1 MDQKIKRIILLIAII
16 CILLISI
23 ICILIFIQKN
33 QDQEI
38 KDEETVEG
46 AYDFESDKINVVQS
60 RSDYYIVQKCV
71 EMYYRY
77 MLSDNTEEN
86 LKKLSS
92 LIDEECT
99 EKPEEIK
106 KGLPYNNYNQ
116 IKIDINKMYVN
127 RININISMYLV
138 YGNIIDTTKNT
149 TSNFAVGVK
158 LDSNN
163 NTFSILTYKYLQEK
177 GLLNIDESKVVQL
190 KQIDKIENKEY
201 NIFKKVYITEEEYVK
216 YIFETFINRMLYNI
230 EEAYSNLDSTYSNK
244 RFENLQNFKK
254 YAESNKDLYLSF
266 NNSKQYGDF
275 NDMYDYMEYLYTHKT
290 LELSSYQVKKYDDY
304 TQYVCIDQNNNY
316 YIFREKSIMQ
326 YTVILDT
333 YTIDLPEFTEKY
345 ESAKDEEKVLL
356 NIQKCFEAINNK
368 DYNYVYNKLDQTFKN
383 NNFKTLA
390 DFEKYM
396 KDNTFDSNTVS
407 SSNGKV
413 QGNTYMYDITIKD
426 SSGKDTNTIKK
437 TFVMQLKEGTD
448 FVMSFG
454 V

>member
-1 MDQKIKRIILLIAII
+1 
-16 CILLISI
+16 
-23 ICILIFIQKN
+23 
-33 QDQEI
+33 
-38 KDEETVEG
+38 
-46 AYDFESDKINVVQS
+46 
-60 RSDYYIVQKCV
+60 
-71 EMYYRY
+71 
-77 MLSDNTEEN
+77 
-86 LKKLSS
+86 
-92 LIDEECT
+92 
-99 EKPEEIK
+99 
-106 KGLPYNNYNQ
+106 
-116 IKIDINKMYVN
+116 
-127 RININISMYLV
+127 MYLV